1 MDLSDSSG
9 KRKSIECTL
18 NHKKESKP
26 NYQFMKAKLTK
37 NSNPVFYTKSAV
49 YTNIN
54 TRIFVIKIDKNEGGE
69 SYTCRDEVGGGDGGR
84 EWRWRWPD
92 GGSWRSLSL
101 FSLLLSFFLLL
112 SLFFLLLFSFPQNF
126 KGTR

>member
-9 KRKSIECTL
+9 KRKSYECTL

-54 TRIFVIKIDKNEGGE
+54 TRIFVIKIDKNEGDE
-69 SYTCRDEVGGGDGGR
+69 SYTCRGEVG
-84 EWRWRWPD
+84 RWRWWSD
-92 GGSWRSLSL
+92 VAVEVAGGGGSRG
-101 FSLLLSFFLLL
+101 LLSFFFFPSFLL
-112 SLFFLLLFSFPQNF
+112 SSL
-126 KGTR
+126 